1 MDNRPPVYEEGDR
14 IVYRASAFGLPV
26 RSLVAARLGH
36 EPYAPPDAVRQ
47 AGQEGTRLE
56 SSIKDSLGVPV
67 HDDQRQVEFHHGAAI
82 VRGHID
88 GRLSVRQLL
97 EVKTVTQAGL
107 EAWQARRWKARP
119 GWAWQVSCYCE
130 ALELGSVV
138 MAVMARDTGEVDR
151 WEDAPPYQAHHI
163 RERIDT
169 VEHFVGLGQ
178 LPPRDDTFSG
188 WDPWSYLHRLES
200 VADPEMGQHLRDY
213 IAAQDA
219 ERQAQEASRAAKAQ
233 RESLKARIVFLM
245 GDRQKVHADGLEATR
260 SRNGSLTLRTT

>member
-1 MDNRPPVYEEGDR
+1 MDNRPPVYYEGDR

-26 RSLVAARLGH
+26 RSLVAARLGY
-36 EPYAPPDAVRQ
+36 EPYAPPDPVRE
-47 AGQEGTRLE
+47 AGLEGWRLE
-56 SSIKDSLGVPV
+56 SSIKESLGELVS
-67 HDDQRQVEFHHGAAI
+67 DDQREVEFHHGLVI

-88 GRLSVRQLL
+88 GRFPAKLL

-233 RESLKARIVFLM
+233 RESLKARICFLM

-260 SRNGSLTLRTT
+260 AKNGSLTVGVV

>member
-1 MDNRPPVYEEGDR
+1 MSDNRPPVYEEGDR

-107 EAWQARRWKARP
+107 EAWVARRWGARP

-130 ALELGSVV
+130 ALELDSVL
-138 MAVMARDTGEVDR
+138 MAVQARDTGEVDR

-169 VEHFVGLGQ
+169 VEHFVELGQ
-178 LPPRDDTFSG
+178 LPPADPTYSG
-188 WDPWSYLHRLES
+188 WDPWAYLSRLES
-200 VADPEMGQHLRDY
+200 VGDADLGPHLREY
-213 IAAQDA
+213 LQVQDA
-219 ERQAQEASRAAKAQ
+219 ERQAKAL
-233 RESLKARIVFLM
+233 RETLKARIVFLM

-260 SRNGSLTLRTT
+260 SRNGSLTVGTA